1 MFRILLVEDSPEAQ
15 KLVTSCLG
23 QAYDLVSA
31 STCAEAT
38 SLIRNG
44 QYDLILLDVMLPD
57 GDGYQL
63 CSLIQNNES
72 TRDIPIIFLTAKDS
86 LPNKVMGFS
95 LGADDYIVKPFD
107 PLELRARVEAK
118 LRRISRKKEASEIIQ
133 KGDIQV
139 NIPFQRAYLLENGQK
154 RDLGLTPIEFRLLLY
169 FVQRLDQVLTREQLL
184 LAVWGDDIHVSDR
197 SIDTHVSKLR
207 KKLSPKSDYIQS
219 IYGTGYVF
227 SITNQTSTRVE
238 SSLSL

>member
-1 MFRILLVEDSPEAQ
+1 MFRILLIEDSPEAQ

-23 QAYDLVSA
+23 QAYDLVTA

-38 SLIRNG
+38 SLIRSG

-95 LGADDYIVKPFD
+95 LGADDYVVKPFD

-118 LRRISRKKEASEIIQ
+118 LRRMTRKKEASEIVQ

-139 NIPFQRAYLLENGQK
+139 NIPFQRAYLLQNGQK
-154 RDLGLTPIEFRLLLY
+154 KDLGLTPIEFRLLLY

-207 KKLSPKSDYIQS
+207 KKLAPRSDYIQS

-227 SITNQTSTRVE
+227 SIANQPVMHAERAV
-238 SSLSL
+238 SL

>member
-1 MFRILLVEDSPEAQ
+1 MYRILLVEDSIEAQ
-15 KLVTSCLG
+15 KLVTTCLG
-23 QAYDLVSA
+23 QAFDLVCA
-31 STCAEAT
+31 SSCSEAT

-63 CSLIQNNES
+63 CSLIQNNEG

-95 LGADDYIVKPFD
+95 LGADDYVVKPFD

-227 SITNQTSTRVE
+227 SISTQSNVRTENAVN
-238 SSLSL
+238 L

>member
-23 QAYDLVSA
+23 QAYDLVAA

-227 SITNQTSTRVE
+227 SINTQSNARAE

>member
-1 MFRILLVEDSPEAQ
+1 MFRILLVEDSPESQ

-23 QAYDLVSA
+23 QAYDLVCA

-38 SLIRNG
+38 SLVRNG
-44 QYDLILLDVMLPD
+44 QFDLILLDVMLPD

-63 CSLIQNNES
+63 CSLIQNNEG

-227 SITNQTSTRVE
+227 SISTQSNARVE
-238 SSLSL
+238 NTISL